1 MAARILIIEDNAA
14 SLELLR
20 YLVEKAGHT
29 ALTAADGEA
38 GLRLARESG
47 PDLILCDL
55 QLPGIDGLE
64 VARRL
69 RADPSW
75 TPVKL
80 IAVTAYSMPGDQ
92 DTALAAGFDAYMTK
106 PIDPA
111 TVMGVL
117 DSYLPEALRG
127 GRR

>member
-20 YLVEKAGHT
+20 YLVEHAGHT
-29 ALTAADGEA
+29 PLTASDGET
-38 GLRLARESG
+38 GLRLAREAG
-47 PDLILCDL
+47 VDLVLCDL

-64 VARRL
+64 LARRL

-75 TPVKL
+75 APVKL
-80 IAVTAYSMPGDQ
+80 VAVTAYSMPGDRE
-92 DTALAAGFDAYMTK
+92 TALAAGFDGYMTK
-106 PIDPA
+106 PIDPVA
-111 TVMGVL
+111 VMGIL

-127 GRR
+127 GPR